1 MLKNIRQLFKSSPM
15 SRELSAIVCMGGAL
29 TAAAFLISLIINP
42 DFSMFA
48 GLFIGWGCM
57 AVCYIYLANTVN
69 AISQMKDVRK
79 AKRKMRICYMA
90 RFALLFALCFIGFET
105 SLYNPLGVLIPQFF
119 PKFILYYVHFVKKGK
134 ADGRT

>member
-1 MLKNIRQLFKSSPM
+1 M
-15 SRELSAIVCMGGAL
+15 SRELSAIVCMGGVL
-29 TAAAFLISLIINP
+29 TAAAFLISMIICP
-42 DFSMFA
+42 DFSMLF
-48 GLFIGWGCM
+48 GLLIGWGCM
-57 AVCYIYLANTVN
+57 AVCYVYLADTVN

-105 SLYNPLGVLIPQFF
+105 SLYDPLGVLIPQFF